1 MARRKRTI
9 ELTFDRRVFSVR
21 DANRFPDR
29 VGLDEGDRVEI
40 RLVGTVKD
48 FSSQLARDG
57 KRELNAHVEAL
68 EGRIVRV
75 IDHER
80 PKKRTVRRIRS
91 T

>member
-29 VGLDEGDRVEI
+29 VGVDEGDRVEI

-48 FSSQLARDG
+48 FSNQLARDG

-68 EGRIVRV
+68 EGRIIRV
-75 IDHER
+75 IDHEK
-80 PKKRTVRRIRS
+80 PKRRTVKRIS
-91 T
+91 Q